1 MNFFTI
7 IDAFSH
13 YGLDV
18 FALAMATAFTTQII
32 KVIFFKK
39 ANKKIVTFLP
49 FVIGT
54 LYYAAFAALKNMSF
68 EYIAENYIATLEK
81 GFSVGAVATLI
92 YVLYE
97 QFVREKSK
105 LSATQGVIK
114 TLIEGYVPTD
124 KCEEVAKLIAEAI
137 ERDVTGDGAKR
148 AEEIL
153 KENVEGE
160 VRERDIALLAKLIIE
175 TLAHI
180 TTS

>member
-54 LYYAAFAALKNMSF
+54 LYYAAFAALK
-68 EYIAENYIATLEK
+68 NYIATLEK

-160 VRERDIALLAKLIIE
+160 VRERDISLLAKLIIE